1 LGEESSTKEDT
12 EEIYKGIQALTT
24 RVVKNAATEKEPAMQ
39 THHDNSLSS
48 SVSSVANL
56 SCEDIVQDL
65 SFPTV
70 RAWKTKHPG
79 GKAIGYFPVYAPVE
93 IIHACGMLPVGLN
106 GAGDQLDIQYADARF
121 GSFICSIV
129 KTTIEMG
136 LTKHLTPLDG
146 LLFSSICD
154 SARNLCFVMKRNC
167 PDIYTDFLHLPHN
180 PNSEAG
186 TEFLA
191 SEYAR
196 LRTNLEQMTGTR
208 MSERALRDSI
218 EVYNENRR
226 LTRQLYAERARKP
239 HLIRT
244 SELYPLVRAGNFLP
258 VEEHTALLRRT
269 VHELPKREGKQRDS
283 IRIVIEG
290 SFCEQP
296 PLDLIKIIEEAG
308 CYIVDDDFV
317 LGPRW
322 FTEDV
327 PAQGDPL
334 KSLAAGYINRSVYSS
349 VRHDWRNPR
358 HKQLIEK
365 VRQRNA
371 DAVLLLVAKF
381 CEPAYF
387 DYVLFKQELE
397 KEGIPHLLMEFE
409 EKMFTFER
417 MRTEIETFVES
428 LLFD

>member
-1 LGEESSTKEDT
+1 MT
-12 EEIYKGIQALTT
+12 
-24 RVVKNAATEKEPAMQ
+24 N
-39 THHDNSLSS
+39 
-48 SVSSVANL
+48 
-56 SCEDIVQDL
+56 EDIISDL
-65 SFPTV
+65 NFSTV
-70 RAWKTKHPG
+70 KSWKDQHPG

-106 GAGDQLDIQYADARF
+106 GAGDQLDLQYADARF

-129 KTTIEMG
+129 KTTLEMG
-136 LTKHLTPLDG
+136 LTDHLTPFDG

-154 SARNLCFVMKRNC
+154 SARNLCFVMKRNF
-167 PDIYTDFLHLPHN
+167 PDLYADFLHLPHN
-180 PNSEAG
+180 PNSEAS
-186 TEFLA
+186 TTFLV
-191 SEYAR
+191 SEYRR
-196 LRTNLEQMTGTR
+196 LQTNLEQLVGKK
-208 MSERALRDSI
+208 MSDRALASSI
-218 EVYNENRR
+218 ETYNENRR
-226 LTRQLYAERARKP
+226 LTRQLYDERARHP
-239 HLIRT
+239 HLMRT
-244 SELYPLVRAGNFLP
+244 SELYALVRAGNFLP
-258 VEEHTALLRRT
+258 VEEHTALLRKTLFDLPSRT
-269 VHELPKREGKQRDS
+269 GKQRDS

-322 FTEDV
+322 FLEDV
-327 PAQGDPL
+327 PLNGDPM
-334 KSLAAGYINRSVYSS
+334 KSLAASYINRSVYSS
-349 VRHDWRNPR
+349 VRHDFRKPR
-358 HKQLIEK
+358 HKELIEK
-365 VRQRNA
+365 ARRRQA
-371 DAVLLLVAKF
+371 DAVLLLIAKF

-397 KEGIPHLLMEFE
+397 KAAIPHLLMEFE